1 MNVQV
6 KPARRE
12 IAPAIVATELTTDTL
27 LALSMREIGAIHV
40 KGYYP
45 VDVADR
51 AASRCIDHPKLGHYN
66 KKYTSSVGRICTPHI
81 DSEWDLLAA
90 RKYHDEAVENIQDL
104 RTLFA
109 PHLTPADKIR
119 LQLQEFWPGGAN
131 IQRLHGHSCF
141 VGAIRV
147 FRPSSSRFYPHND
160 TIIEESDA
168 PELAGIEEQMVANM
182 YLRTPKQG
190 GDLQLWLRDPTP
202 EEMVKIRDV
211 EGLLPD
217 EVEQAPLVIHPDA
230 GDLIIFSSR
239 MLHAVTPSDESYRIG
254 MAAFIGCYGSDR
266 PLTYWS

>member
-1 MNVQV
+1 MNMLV

-12 IAPAIVATELTTDTL
+12 TAPPVVASELTTDTL
-27 LALSMREIGAIHV
+27 LALAAREIGAIHV

-45 VDVADR
+45 VAIAER
-51 AASRCIDHPKLGHYN
+51 AAEAAIEHPKLGYYN

-81 DSEWDLLAA
+81 DSEWDQEAG
-90 RKYHDEAVENIQDL
+90 RKYHAEAVENIQDL
-104 RTLFA
+104 RSLFE

-119 LQLQEFWPGGAN
+119 LQLQEYWPGGAN
-131 IQRLHGHSCF
+131 IQRLYGHACF

-147 FRPSSSRFYPHND
+147 FKPSSSRFYPHND

-168 PELAGIEEQMVANM
+168 PELEGIEEQLVANM
-182 YLRTPKQG
+182 YLRTPQQG
-190 GDLQLWLRDPTP
+190 GDLQLWLRDPSP
-202 EEMVKIRDV
+202 EELVLIRDV
-211 EGLLPD
+211 EGLLP
-217 EVEQAPLVIHPDA
+217 EKVEQPPLVLHPDA

-239 MLHAVTPSDESYRIG
+239 MLHAVTPSKDSYRIG